1 MYTNS
6 KVAKS
11 IRLALMFGGASL
23 ALSGTAAAQD
33 TSEDEAGAEA
43 QERISVTGSRIKRTD
58 LETAS
63 PISVFTA
70 ADLEASG
77 YATLEKFVHSLPSVN
92 GAAQGSNTN
101 NGSNGS
107 ATVSL
112 RGLGSGR
119 TLLLVNG
126 RRTAFSDMNSI
137 PMAYVERVEV
147 LRDGASTA
155 YGSDAI
161 AGVINFI
168 TKRDFEGA
176 EFVAQYDL
184 TGEGDGETTRIA
196 ATVGTSSDRGNV
208 VLSLEYT
215 NRNEIWQG
223 DRDFSECPLFDD
235 GEGGVYCGG
244 SGTTAMGTWT
254 TVSNSYQGYV
264 VDPTTGA
271 LRPFDNAT
279 DGFNY
284 AAVSYMV
291 TPMEVF
297 SINGAATYE
306 LTPSTTAFIEGG
318 FTNRQSDQLMGAEGT
333 FWGQF
338 VPATNPY
345 NPVGED
351 LYINRR
357 LEESGGRAFTQD
369 MNDYRMV
376 AGFEGYLD
384 NGWTWDVSYNYTRF
398 VDTRVDYGRANANR
412 FLNLTDPDLCADDA
426 ACPGVWNPFAQG
438 TLSQAMMDYAFLPN
452 SPVVRGQTKQFLA
465 NISGDLMGIG
475 LPAGDIAWAAGV
487 EKRWED
493 YLYQPDGAA
502 LIGEI
507 YSVAGEKTEGQYD
520 VTEAYLE
527 LDVPLLADLP
537 GVEDLTLS
545 AAVRSSNYSFLDST
559 TNTKFGLEYKPFEG
573 LLVRATRADGFRA
586 PGIGELFSPQQES
599 NLAYNE
605 PCNDWGTKTNQALR
619 DNCAAEGLPQDFELA
634 SNQSASLVGGNPD
647 LEPEESESLT
657 VGFVYTPE
665 FIENFSLAVDYFD
678 IKIDNGVGSIDT
690 NTIVNGCYTSVDFS
704 SPLCD
709 LILGAAEMGRPAYSS
724 NAPNRDILGAVSG
737 IVASLANL
745 STFETSGYDFDA
757 NWSTDL
763 ASGLLKLRL
772 DGTYLKDYS
781 FVSSPGAEPT
791 QYAGFYAADQW
802 ESSIAAF
809 SKVRANFTATYDMDN
824 VSVSWAARYM
834 QGTDDLSGEP
844 TYTSTYAGSAV
855 YHDLQASY
863 VLNETTT
870 ISGGI
875 RNMFDRQ
882 PPYTTNNQD
891 MNTIAT
897 SYDLAGA
904 YWYVRLGMKF

>member
-11 IRLALMFGGASL
+11 IRLALMFGGASM
-23 ALSGTAAAQD
+23 ALSGAASAQD
-33 TSEDEAGAEA
+33 TSDEAQVEEA

-63 PISVFTA
+63 PISVFTSE
-70 ADLEASG
+70 DLEASG
-77 YATLEKFVHSLPSVN
+77 YTTVEKFVHSLPAVS
-92 GAAQGSNTN
+92 GAAQGSNVN

-137 PMAYVERVEV
+137 PMSFIERIEV
-147 LRDGASTA
+147 LRDGASTI

-184 TGEGDGETTRIA
+184 TGEGDGETTKVA

-215 NRNEIWQG
+215 NRNQIWQG
-223 DRDFSECPLFDD
+223 DREFAACPLFDD
-235 GEGGVYCGG
+235 GDGGVFCGG
-244 SGTTAMGTWT
+244 SGTTAMGTWST
-254 TVSNSYQGYV
+254 ESGSYKGYV
-264 VDPTTGA
+264 VDPETGNI
-271 LRPFDNAT
+271 RPFNNAT
-279 DGFNY
+279 DGYNY

-297 SINGAATYE
+297 SINGAASYD
-306 LTPSTTAFIEGG
+306 LTADTTVFLEGG
-318 FTNRQSDQLMGAEGT
+318 FTNRQSDQLMGPEGT

-338 VPATNPY
+338 VPGTHPN

-351 LYINRR
+351 LFINRR
-357 LEESGGRAFTQD
+357 LTESGGRAFTQD
-369 MNDYRMV
+369 LNDYRMV
-376 AGFEGYLD
+376 VGFEGFLD

-398 VDTRVDYGRANANR
+398 VDTRVDFGRANEAR
-412 FLNLTDPDLCADDA
+412 FLTLTDQAACDADA
-426 ACPGVWNPFAQG
+426 ACPGLWNPFVPDSLTQAQ
-438 TLSQAMMDYAFLPN
+438 LDYAFIPN
-452 SPVVRGQTKQFLA
+452 SPVVRGQTKQFMA
-465 NISGDLMGIG
+465 NISGDLFGFG

-493 YLYQPDGAA
+493 YLFQPDGAA
-502 LIGEI
+502 LIGQI

-520 VTEAYLE
+520 VTEAFIE
-527 LDVPLLADLP
+527 LDVPLLADMP
-537 GVEDLTLS
+537 GVEDLRLS

-559 TNTKFGLEYKPFEG
+559 TNTKLGLEYTPFEG
-573 LLVRATRADGFRA
+573 LLIRATRADGFRA
-586 PGIGELFSPQQES
+586 PSITELFAPRQES
-599 NLAYNE
+599 NLNYNE
-605 PCNDWGTKTNQALR
+605 PCDNWASNPDANIQA
-619 DNCAAEGLPQDFELA
+619 NCAAEGLPGNFQLA

-647 LEPEESESLT
+647 LTPEESESLT
-657 VGFVYTPE
+657 VGFVYTPD
-665 FIENFSLAVDYFD
+665 FIENFSLAVDYFNIEITD
-678 IKIDNGVGSIDT
+678 GVGKIDT
-690 NTIVNGCYTSVDFS
+690 NTIVNGCYSSANFS

-709 LILGAAEMGRPAYSS
+709 LILGAAEMGRPAYSAQ
-724 NAPNRDILGAVSG
+724 APNRDILGAVAG
-737 IVASLANL
+737 IVATNANL
-745 STFETSGYDFDA
+745 SSFETAGYDFDA
-757 NWSTDL
+757 NWSTDF

-772 DGTYLKDYS
+772 EGTYLDDYS
-781 FVSSPGAEPT
+781 FTSAPGAMPT
-791 QYAGFYAADQW
+791 QYAGFFAADQW
-802 ESSIAAF
+802 EDSIAAF
-809 SKVRANFTATYDMDN
+809 SKLRTNFTASYAMDN
-824 VSVSWAARYM
+824 VSVAWTARYM
-834 QGTDDLSGEP
+834 QGTDDLNFDPADTSG
-844 TYTSTYAGSAV
+844 YAGSAV

-863 VLNETTT
+863 MLNDTTT
-870 ISGGI
+870 ISGGV
-875 RNMFDRQ
+875 RNLFDRL
-882 PPYTTNNQD
+882 PPYTTNNDD